1 VPRIRTIKPEFWTS
15 LTVASLPL
23 PVRLTFIGLWNFS
36 DDEGRSVF
44 EPRLLKA
51 AVWPLDDEIT
61 AADVGSHLAAL
72 ARVGLVSMYEVE
84 GRQYVQVSSW
94 TEHQKVEK
102 KRTSALPPPPRG
114 LPDGSPP
121 PPRGLPDGSPPP
133 PRLLPDSSPRE
144 GKGKEGKGEERNGG
158 GGEGAPTPRRATDSE
173 VYREVRSSL
182 PPEYHDTLDGH
193 LRASQNP
200 PALLAELKAIA
211 SGMHPPAY
219 DWPVI
224 GRALSDLAVA
234 GGRVTPKAL
243 RAFCRGIVEERSPGP
258 RGDDDGLSEY
268 QRAALKL
275 QAEADRASKPA

>member
-94 TEHQKVEK
+94 SEHQKVEK
-102 KRTSALPPPPRG
+102 KRTSALPPPPLG
-114 LPDGSPP
+114 FPDGSPT
-121 PPRGLPDGSPPP
+121 P
-133 PRLLPDSSPRE
+133 PRLLPDSYPLE
-144 GKGKEGKGEERNGG
+144 GKGKEGIGKERNGG
-158 GGEGAPTPRRATDSE
+158 GGDGAPTPRRATDSE
-173 VYREVRSSL
+173 VYREVRASL
-182 PPEYHDTLDGH
+182 PVEYHDTLDGH

-243 RAFCRGIVEERSPGP
+243 RAFCRGIVDENRPGP
-258 RGDDDGLSEY
+258 ARVEDGLSEY

-275 QAEADRASKPA
+275 QAEADRAAKPA